1 MNSKFYLLTGAAG
14 YLGSN
19 ISRKLLASGEKV
31 RALVLPGD
39 PAAKHVPEN
48 VEIVS
53 GDLLDIESLERF
65 FTVPEGTET
74 IVLHC
79 ASFVTVNPE
88 PNPKVYAVNVTG
100 TRNILAMCLKHA
112 VKKLVYISSTG
123 AIPELPN
130 SRTIREVDWF
140 DPKAVVG
147 YYGETK
153 AEATQLVLDAV
164 HEKGLD
170 ASIVYPSGIAGPN
183 DFGYSFFA
191 SFVIDAAMGK
201 MPAGVQGSFN
211 AVDVRDLADG
221 VIACAEKGGM
231 GEGYIMSND
240 LVTIGEM
247 FRLIARNTG
256 TKEIKTIL
264 PVWAAKALAAV
275 MKAAS
280 KFTNKPAL
288 LTSFAIY
295 NLARNNNFS
304 SEKAIRELGYKTRPF
319 EQTIADTVDWLRQE
333 RKIPAALGAAPVRS
347 ANPAHAAR

>member
-1 MNSKFYLLTGAAG
+1 MNNKLYLLTGAAG

-19 ISRKLLASGEKV
+19 ISRKLLSRGEKV

-39 PAAKHVPEN
+39 PAIRHVPAD
-48 VEIVS
+48 VEIIS
-53 GDLLDIESLERF
+53 GDLLDRESLEQF
-65 FTVPEGTET
+65 FTAPEDTEI

-79 ASFVTVNPE
+79 ASFVTVNPD

-100 TRNILAMCLKHA
+100 TRNILAMCFKHA
-112 VKKLVYISSTG
+112 IKKLVYISSTG

-130 SRTIREVDWF
+130 GRTIREVDWF

-164 HEKGLD
+164 YEKGLD

-191 SFVIDAAMGK
+191 TFVIDAALGK

-221 VIACAEKGGM
+221 VIACAEKGGK

-247 FRLIARNTG
+247 FQLIARATG

-264 PVWAAKALAAV
+264 PVWVAKALAAV
-275 MKAAS
+275 MKIMS
-280 KFTNKPAL
+280 KFTDKPAL

-319 EQTIADTVDWLRQE
+319 EETITDTVNWLRGE
-333 RKIPAALGAAPVRS
+333 GKIPSGQ
-347 ANPAHAAR
+347 NPASFCDSSSAHVAR

>member
-1 MNSKFYLLTGAAG
+1 MNKKLYLLTGAAG

-19 ISRKLLASGEKV
+19 ISRKLLERGEKV

-39 PAAKHVPEN
+39 PAAKHVPEE

-53 GDLLDIESLERF
+53 GDLLDLESLERF
-65 FTVPEGTET
+65 FAAPEGTEV
-74 IVLHC
+74 IALHC
-79 ASFVTVNPE
+79 ASFVTINPD
-88 PNPKVYAVNVTG
+88 PSPKVYAVNVTG

-130 SRTIREVDWF
+130 GRTIREVDWY
-140 DPKAVVG
+140 DPKTVVG

-170 ASIVYPSGIAGPN
+170 ASIIYPSGIAGPN

-191 SFVIDAAMGK
+191 TFVIDAAMGR

-221 VIACAEKGGM
+221 VIACAEKGGK

-240 LVTIGEM
+240 LVTIREM
-247 FRLIARNTG
+247 FQLIARYTG
-256 TKEIKTIL
+256 TKEVKMIL

-275 MKAAS
+275 MKIQS
-280 KFTNKPAL
+280 KLTGKPAL

-319 EQTIADTVDWLRQE
+319 EETIEDTVAWLREE
-333 RKIPAALGAAPVRS
+333 RKIPAEPGAAPTRCIS
-347 ANPAHAAR
+347 PAHAAR

>member
-1 MNSKFYLLTGAAG
+1 MNNRLYLLTGAAG

-19 ISRKLLASGEKV
+19 ISRKLLESGERV

-39 PAAKHVPEN
+39 PAAGHVPEG
-48 VEIVS
+48 VEVVS
-53 GDLLDIESLERF
+53 GDLLDLESLERF
-65 FTVPEGTET
+65 FAAPEGTEV

-79 ASFVTVNPE
+79 ASFVTVNPD

-100 TRNILAMCLKHA
+100 TRNILAMCLKRA
-112 VKKLVYISSTG
+112 VKKLVYVSSTG

-130 SRTIREVDWF
+130 GRTIREVDWF

-191 SFVIDAAMGK
+191 TFVIDAAMGK

-221 VIACAEKGGM
+221 VIACAEKGGK

-240 LVTIGEM
+240 LVTIREM
-247 FRLIARNTG
+247 FQLIARYTG
-256 TKEIKTIL
+256 AREVKMIL
-264 PVWAAKALAAV
+264 PVWVARALAAV
-275 MKAAS
+275 MKIQS
-280 KFTNKPAL
+280 KLTGKPAL

-304 SEKAIRELGYKTRPF
+304 SEKARRELDYRTRPF
-319 EQTIADTVDWLRQE
+319 EETIEDTVNWLREE
-333 RKIPAALGAAPVRS
+333 RKIPAEPGVVAARCFG
-347 ANPAHAAR
+347 PAHVAR